1 MEGSDGSM
9 AGATSNAPSAAATAA
24 VLHRERDL
32 PPAFDGGDPSAF
44 KRYERD
50 LALWQFETDLPEAK
64 HGVKMLRQLTG
75 PARAAADE
83 LSVEQI
89 TSSSGSR
96 LILEKLKEHF
106 SPYLESALPR
116 AFEKAIYAEHRKPR
130 ESLQDYVIRMDG
142 AFKDLKDEGI
152 ALNDVV
158 KGYVIFRHA
167 SLTQVQEDQLTTWSA
182 GSYEREKIIK
192 GLRKLEKISRDQ
204 KNKSYVVAEDGDDVK
219 EMEDSYGMF
228 GDDDDQDY
236 VWIGEGDL
244 NDIYEESDLQE
255 ALATYQEVR
264 RAIREQRN
272 SRGAWHKGKGKDQRR
287 GTGPFRQRGDAGA
300 RRVHVDMLKLR
311 TKCARC
317 GQIGHWAKECTGQ
330 PDAYAKSK
338 AESSRGS
345 TLGSSMSGKSG
356 FFSAQVD
363 EKAAS
368 FWLDRHG
375 KFCEPVLGDFLKNK
389 NHQQSAPFC
398 GISTLP
404 QHGVVDTAAQSGLI
418 GKEALDRL
426 QINLGGHGLK
436 VVWKDKKAQA
446 RGVGGPAQVVGVAD
460 IPLGIGGV
468 CGVLE
473 CTVVQ
478 EDVPLLLPIRLLR
491 DLEVLIDLA
500 QHELTV
506 RKFGVKVPLHTM
518 PSGHATIA
526 ITEFGEKGWKLPIE
540 AQQAGLKEEEFL
552 TSPLSGPAMFG
563 ASFQEGF
570 NDRPNSKSS
579 LLHDSA
585 MQCASFGVGGREHGA
600 LCGLD
605 QCATALASSGQSSA
619 ESRQGKEC
627 SRGRGR
633 GIALRWL
640 CCWIMAASS
649 IPTAGA
655 QHIQDSCSIHTL
667 TDAFKQARGVC
678 TADSARSV
686 CGPQEVCQEAHPRS
700 GGVQSPTEVIGG
712 SGQRVWQGSMV
723 PGVSCSLESLHNSA
737 DGQEEH
743 NNSSSEGCSSQ
754 LQQCSISHEQPIPD
768 TTRGHEA
775 SGSALC
781 MSATSNQAH
790 SQEGGTHKGDALLP
804 MPQADVSDVCMG
816 GGSEDRKA
824 TAEHGSHGAT
834 PGHGGDPSDEAGA
847 EKQGGATEGSDCRAQ
862 SSEGDGKG
870 CSCRGNHTAA
880 GSNAGAEEATLSPD
894 TAHAAASTLDDGS
907 GRRGTYGKGI
917 PGSNV
922 PAGSCRTDSRT
933 DQGDGEA
940 TEWSVRKPQD
950 EERQDR
956 DDAPWMSPILSQ
968 EQHNTALICQLR
980 HEGST
985 EAGPVKPGFWRRG
998 PEGAKEYEPG
1008 ILPDTYGPGR
1018 FVGVLEEPPD
1028 EDYLDEA
1035 EGTLKR
1041 GCRKRLT
1048 RAMKQVRIGEV
1059 YSEPRV
1065 TKQAEA
1071 QGIQSAGAYDL
1082 KNGYD
1087 FTKASDRERCFRKL
1101 EAEDPD
1107 VLVISPPCGPFSIL
1121 QEWNYRRMP
1130 LKKAVVM
1137 LQEGVQ
1143 HLNFAMRLY
1152 EWQVRRGKVALFEHP
1167 KGARSWHEPRVE
1179 RCRKLPGVQLVDADQ
1194 CQFGLR
1200 VKEHEELN
1208 KKPTRFMVNSTAIAE
1223 QLSRQ
1228 CPGEHKHQALT
1239 SGRAKAAEEYT
1250 PALCQAIIQG
1260 AQQHASSQVV
1270 LVEEDEGEDLEDAL
1284 DRELEGDE
1292 ETQAIGRMKPTTDEE
1307 VEDEDQGIKQL
1318 ACAVTP
1324 QEKKLIHKLHQN
1336 LGHPARDD
1344 FCRALRMGR
1353 ARDEVLEYVKKE
1365 YECQLCKQH
1374 SRPKPARPAAI
1385 SQTYE
1390 PNKVVGI
1397 DVVFF
1402 PGISSKE
1409 QVPVLNIT
1417 DWGSC
1422 YQTLERLEGMS
1433 SEQVWQAFQRSWC
1446 RVFSMP
1452 EVLVVDQGREFL
1464 GEFARKAGEHGA
1476 LIRNIGARAP
1486 WQNGRTERHGGIAKE
1501 MFIKMMDQVTPRSPD
1516 EWQQCLH
1523 QVEAAKNRMFHRSG
1537 FSPAQRQLGQN
1548 TRIPG
1553 SLMADDKIDASMLRA
1568 GAAADVRRSL
1578 EIRDAAMQAFIKFHA
1593 QASISRAAR
1602 AQTRK
1607 TTVFLPGE
1615 VVYVYRKPLPRK
1627 RDSRIT
1633 TRPMWCGPGSV
1644 IMTEGR
1650 NAWISMRG
1658 ELWKCALEQVRKA
1671 TGEEEEA
1678 LGLLK
1683 DEFEELKEDMK
1694 RRPSKRGFKDITS
1707 WEFPPMEEEDEEPS
1721 AVRRRLMEEEQQTEG
1736 TEEAKQGTVSE
1747 PYSPSAGNDGNFE
1760 EPPSANSTPQHR
1772 LKSPASE
1779 EPPEIPQPI
1788 PSPVMEQ
1795 ATRATLQNERLDGT
1809 IPSTQ
1814 SAKMFEPV
1822 RGRIERMRWRPY
1834 EERSK

>member
-1 MEGSDGSM
+1 M
-9 AGATSNAPSAAATAA
+9 
-24 VLHRERDL
+24 
-32 PPAFDGGDPSAF
+32 
-44 KRYERD
+44 
-50 LALWQFETDLPEAK
+50 
-64 HGVKMLRQLTG
+64 
-75 PARAAADE
+75 
-83 LSVEQI
+83 
-89 TSSSGSR
+89 
-96 LILEKLKEHF
+96 
-106 SPYLESALPR
+106 
-116 AFEKAIYAEHRKPR
+116 
-130 ESLQDYVIRMDG
+130 
-142 AFKDLKDEGI
+142 
-152 ALNDVV
+152 
-158 KGYVIFRHA
+158 
-167 SLTQVQEDQLTTWSA
+167 
-182 GSYEREKIIK
+182 
-192 GLRKLEKISRDQ
+192 
-204 KNKSYVVAEDGDDVK
+204 
-219 EMEDSYGMF
+219 
-228 GDDDDQDY
+228 
-236 VWIGEGDL
+236 
-244 NDIYEESDLQE
+244 
-255 ALATYQEVR
+255 
-264 RAIREQRN
+264 
-272 SRGAWHKGKGKDQRR
+272 
-287 GTGPFRQRGDAGA
+287 
-300 RRVHVDMLKLR
+300 
-311 TKCARC
+311 
-317 GQIGHWAKECTGQ
+317 
-330 PDAYAKSK
+330 
-338 AESSRGS
+338 
-345 TLGSSMSGKSG
+345 
-356 FFSAQVD
+356 
-363 EKAAS
+363 
-368 FWLDRHG
+368 
-375 KFCEPVLGDFLKNK
+375 
-389 NHQQSAPFC
+389 
-398 GISTLP
+398 
-404 QHGVVDTAAQSGLI
+404 
-418 GKEALDRL
+418 
-426 QINLGGHGLK
+426 
-436 VVWKDKKAQA
+436 
-446 RGVGGPAQVVGVAD
+446 
-460 IPLGIGGV
+460 
-468 CGVLE
+468 
-473 CTVVQ
+473 
-478 EDVPLLLPIRLLR
+478 
-491 DLEVLIDLA
+491 
-500 QHELTV
+500 
-506 RKFGVKVPLHTM
+506 
-518 PSGHATIA
+518 
-526 ITEFGEKGWKLPIE
+526 
-540 AQQAGLKEEEFL
+540 
-552 TSPLSGPAMFG
+552 
-563 ASFQEGF
+563 
-570 NDRPNSKSS
+570 
-579 LLHDSA
+579 
-585 MQCASFGVGGREHGA
+585 
-600 LCGLD
+600 
-605 QCATALASSGQSSA
+605 
-619 ESRQGKEC
+619 
-627 SRGRGR
+627 
-633 GIALRWL
+633 
-640 CCWIMAASS
+640 
-649 IPTAGA
+649 
-655 QHIQDSCSIHTL
+655 
-667 TDAFKQARGVC
+667 
-678 TADSARSV
+678 
-686 CGPQEVCQEAHPRS
+686 
-700 GGVQSPTEVIGG
+700 
-712 SGQRVWQGSMV
+712 
-723 PGVSCSLESLHNSA
+723 
-737 DGQEEH
+737 
-743 NNSSSEGCSSQ
+743 
-754 LQQCSISHEQPIPD
+754 
-768 TTRGHEA
+768 
-775 SGSALC
+775 
-781 MSATSNQAH
+781 
-790 SQEGGTHKGDALLP
+790 
-804 MPQADVSDVCMG
+804 
-816 GGSEDRKA
+816 
-824 TAEHGSHGAT
+824 
-834 PGHGGDPSDEAGA
+834 
-847 EKQGGATEGSDCRAQ
+847 
-862 SSEGDGKG
+862 
-870 CSCRGNHTAA
+870 
-880 GSNAGAEEATLSPD
+880 
-894 TAHAAASTLDDGS
+894 
-907 GRRGTYGKGI
+907 
-917 PGSNV
+917 
-922 PAGSCRTDSRT
+922 
-933 DQGDGEA
+933 
-940 TEWSVRKPQD
+940 RKPQD

-968 EQHNTALICQLR
+968 EQHNAALICQLR

-1779 EPPEIPQPI
+1779 ETPEIPQPT

-1834 EERSK
+1834 EERSKEDKQEEEEAHSAWMCWQTHTEEAYIQTAEEVAKEEVELEQMEDEWHFDVSRKTLIRVHNEERTLNFKPHEKECPIKLKNLTSSRKVVRIFEDGSRRILKGDWRQSPKELAPEEHGPKRSWTGFTEFRLKKHADMEEVKAWLVKKGSNELAEEAITPEEWPHWRKADEDEWNKVLNTGAKS